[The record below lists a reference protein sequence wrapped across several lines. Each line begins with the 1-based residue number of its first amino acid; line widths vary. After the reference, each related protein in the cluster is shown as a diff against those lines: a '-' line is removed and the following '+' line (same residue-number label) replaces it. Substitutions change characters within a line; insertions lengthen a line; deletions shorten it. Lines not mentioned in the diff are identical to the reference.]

1 MNIVR
6 ENIGILDEHVTVEL
20 VPEDYQEAVA
30 KTLRDL
36 KRRASIPGFRV
47 GHVPMGMIER
57 QYKASVMLDEISKK
71 VNEEIEKYLR
81 ENKIRILFEPL
92 AVPEKTKADFEK
104 MGEFSFTFE
113 IGLRP
118 EVKIDY
124 AKAKDVPYLKVTA
137 SEAQIDEEVAKLR
150 RRLGKFSSTEEVVDG
165 DMALVQVV
173 TEEGAE
179 PISSSLPTS
188 YFKESC
194 RNEFIGKKVHDTMV
208 IDLKEMFETDYERS
222 TLLKRRPTE
231 MEDAPEKV
239 TVTINAIHHV
249 DPAEMDDEFY
259 SRAFPDGQ
267 VKDEAAMRSRLKA
280 QIERGYDSQER
291 MQYRGA
297 AMDALMAGMELTLPD
312 SFVKRYMIERNPE
325 LYTAESMEERYP
337 DLQKSIVFQL
347 VENTISEDGNLN
359 IGREDILDYLR
370 RYFSFNYF
378 GLDYAML
385 SEEYRQQV
393 ESLAGNMLKEEKTI
407 SNVYDNIQFERI
419 ADIIF
424 EKSGGVTKSVSLDEF
439 LSGSGST
446 PAPAKPKKTRSRKT
460 EEKAEAPAEEV
471 KETKAKKPSAR
482 KTAAKKEQQ

>member
-137 SEAQIDEEVAKLR
+137 SDAQIDEEVAKLR

-208 IDLKEMFETDYERS
+208 IDLKEMFETD
-222 TLLKRRPTE
+222 
-231 MEDAPEKV
+231 
-239 TVTINAIHHV
+239 
-249 DPAEMDDEFY
+249 
-259 SRAFPDGQ
+259 
-267 VKDEAAMRSRLKA
+267 
-280 QIERGYDSQER
+280 
-291 MQYRGA
+291 
-297 AMDALMAGMELTLPD
+297 
-312 SFVKRYMIERNPE
+312 
-325 LYTAESMEERYP
+325 
-337 DLQKSIVFQL
+337 
-347 VENTISEDGNLN
+347 
-359 IGREDILDYLR
+359 
-370 RYFSFNYF
+370 
-378 GLDYAML
+378 
-385 SEEYRQQV
+385 
-393 ESLAGNMLKEEKTI
+393 
-407 SNVYDNIQFERI
+407 
-419 ADIIF
+419 
-424 EKSGGVTKSVSLDEF
+424 
-439 LSGSGST
+439 
-446 PAPAKPKKTRSRKT
+446 
-460 EEKAEAPAEEV
+460 
-471 KETKAKKPSAR
+471 
-482 KTAAKKEQQ
+482 